1 MYLHEAIAK
10 VLKQKN
16 RPMTARELAD
26 EINHRRLY
34 IKKDKS
40 LIEPSQIHAR
50 VKNYPQLF
58 RKGDGLI
65 SLKEE

>member
-10 VLKQKN
+10 VLTEKN
-16 RPMTARELAD
+16 RPMPALELAD
-26 EINHRRLY
+26 EINHRKLY

-58 RKGDGLI
+58 RKRDGLI
-65 SLKEE
+65 SLREE